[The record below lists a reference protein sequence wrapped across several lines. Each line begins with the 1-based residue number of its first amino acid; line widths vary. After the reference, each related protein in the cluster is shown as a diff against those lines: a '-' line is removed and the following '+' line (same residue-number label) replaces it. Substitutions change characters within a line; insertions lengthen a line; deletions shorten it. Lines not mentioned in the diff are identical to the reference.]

1 MKLQVYKNIV
11 TCILVLFMSITTANA
26 ELITF
31 RYEGVITEVGPR
43 LRRVGYDLD
52 AENNYANVFGYA
64 PGDTFSGEY
73 TFESESP
80 NENNTSLDS
89 FYPNVI
95 SGMSFVSGRN
105 NLSATNGN
113 IGTSQ
118 MRVLCSGECTEYD
131 VFFPTVSA
139 ISGTVGFDNFNPV
152 SMELLWF
159 MTFNGIGLENL
170 ENGPPIIPF
179 FDTSKSQFF
188 SSTVGFVPPVYGEMK
203 LTYSSDETDL
213 TPSIEGVLYSV
224 EVVPPIESNDDLVAH
239 WPLNDGSGTTASDRS
254 GNSHNGMLT
263 NGPAWVNKGGN
274 SKLLFDGN
282 NDYVNLG
289 SLDVPGNA
297 LTLAGKVES
306 QKLENCNARDCR
318 IISKAV
324 GTAEQDHYWMLSTI
338 KVGNKTRLRFRLK
351 TNGSTRTLI
360 ASSGDLTKGIPF
372 HVAATYDGNTMR
384 LYKDGQEVGNLPK
397 TGNIDNNSSAQTWIG
412 SNPNVADS
420 RPWKGM
426 ISDVRIYK
434 KALTVAEVDA
444 ISH

>member
-11 TCILVLFMSITTANA
+11 TCILVLFMSITTASA

-31 RYEGVITEVGPR
+31 RYDGVITEVDYE
-43 LRRVGYDLD
+43 LRRLVDEID
-52 AENNYANVFGYA
+52 ENFANIFGYA

-73 TFESESP
+73 TFESEFY
-80 NENNTSLDS
+80 NGNNFEFDAD
-89 FYPNVI
+89 FPNVI
-95 SGMSFVSGRN
+95 SGMSFISGRN
-105 NLSATNGN
+105 NLSDTNGS
-113 IGTSQ
+113 IIIRQEGP
-118 MRVLCSGECTEYD
+118 RLCSSECLEYEAS
-131 VFFPTVSA
+131 FPTVSA
-139 ISGTVGFDNFNPV
+139 ISGTVGLYISNPA
-152 SMELLWF
+152 SMRLNWF
-159 MTFNGIGLENL
+159 VTLNGNAPESL
-170 ENGPPIIPF
+170 ENGPLIVPF
-179 FDTSKSQFF
+179 FDTRKAQFF
-188 SSTVGFVPPVYGEMK
+188 SSTTGFFPPVYGEME
-203 LTYSSDETDL
+203 LTYSSNGTDL
-213 TPSIEGVLYSV
+213 TPSIKGVLYSV

-338 KVGNKTRLRFRLK
+338 KVGNKIRLRFRLK